1 MDAWD
6 LELKELK
13 RKLDRMDQTGSLEG
27 RRKLHEVQEE
37 KEAKMRERETIDSE
51 HSDKNNKVF
60 RYQDTFNK

>member
-13 RKLDRMDQTGSLEG
+13 RKLDRMDQTGSLDG

-37 KEAKMRERETIDSE
+37 KEGKMRERETIDSE
-51 HSDKNNKVF
+51 HSDKNKSVF
-60 RYQDTFNK
+60 KYQDIFNK